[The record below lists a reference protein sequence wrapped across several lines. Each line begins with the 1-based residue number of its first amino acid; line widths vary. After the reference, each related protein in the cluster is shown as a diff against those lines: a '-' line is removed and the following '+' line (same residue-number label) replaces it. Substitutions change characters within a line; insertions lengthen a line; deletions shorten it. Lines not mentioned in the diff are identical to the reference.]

1 LLLLLLQ
8 TFNEAVPK
16 HELGEGNAGLVV
28 VRNGSVQVRFVWFHA
43 AAWCS

>member
-1 LLLLLLQ
+1 VYCCCVRACAQ

-28 VRNGSVQVRFVWFHA
+28 VRNGSVQVGASFVI
-43 AAWCS
+43 